1 MSQTDVICHW
11 QAVTGDGGGGG
22 TDDIVEISGAIRL
35 FNIWLTAGAVSLG
48 SRTVICRNGSAS
60 ADILLKFQWCPTR
73 WSNPY
78 NNTEIPGGGILFD
91 SGFYLDPGNDS
102 SAQVGSV
109 TLLYQRG

>member
-11 QAVTGDGGGGG
+11 QAVTGDGGG

-35 FNIWLTAGAVSLG
+35 FNIWLTAGGDAALG
-48 SRTVICRNGSAS
+48 ERTVICRNGSAS
-60 ADILLKFQWCPTR
+60 AGILLKFQYCPTR

-78 NNTEIPGGGILFD
+78 NNIEIPGGGILFD
-91 SGFYLDPGNDS
+91 SGLYFDPGNDS
-102 SAQVGSV
+102 DDHIGSV